1 MKRILVFFALLVSAA
16 SFAGELSRD
25 DSAIERA
32 VLTSAVENRE
42 PVDNLGSN
50 VVVGEQPVEVTFFT
64 QVLNQTDAKVSHLW
78 FRENQLMAEVPLA
91 IGSPN
96 WRTYSTKTIL
106 PDWLGRWRVLVV
118 DGDQNIILEYE
129 FNVEPK

>member
-1 MKRILVFFALLVSAA
+1 MKRMLFIIALVVSANA
-16 SFAGELSRD
+16 FAGELSRND
-25 DSAIERA
+25 NAIDRA

-42 PVDNLGSN
+42 PVDNLDST
-50 VVVGEQPVEVTFFT
+50 VMVGAEPVEVTFFT
-64 QVLNQTDAKVSHLW
+64 QVLNQADAKVSHLW
-78 FRENQLMAEVPLA
+78 FRENQLMAEVPLS

>member
-1 MKRILVFFALLVSAA
+1 MKRMLFIIALVVSANA
-16 SFAGELSRD
+16 FAGELSRND
-25 DSAIERA
+25 NAIDRA

-42 PVDNLGSN
+42 PVDNLDST
-50 VVVGEQPVEVTFFT
+50 VMVGDEPVEITFFT
-64 QVLNQTDAKVSHLW
+64 QVLNQADAKVSHLW
-78 FRENQLMAEVPLA
+78 FRQNQLMAEVPLA

-106 PDWLGRWRVLVV
+106 SDWLGRWRVLVV